1 MDCIRIP
8 WFLPVWVALKFPEN
22 SCIPWTLWYFCKETQ
37 SFLQRVSGRGA
48 ILSCASSFGCF
59 IWKTGDVEMTLKHY
73 RPIGCYLEWAEIA
86 YE

>member
-1 MDCIRIP
+1 MQR
-8 WFLPVWVALKFPEN
+8 
-22 SCIPWTLWYFCKETQ
+22 SLWYFLQ
-37 SFLQRVSGRGA
+37 GSAILLQRVSGRGA
-48 ILSCASSFGCF
+48 ILSCASSRGCF